1 MSNADKNEN
10 FLKTAFSLKLNELS
24 EPVVLNNN
32 IIVLQYTKE
41 GSSDDDD
48 VNVNLLVSYDQT
60 SATDSI
66 MKSDKLED
74 NFLTVY
80 FDNYMR

>member
-1 MSNADKNEN
+1 
-10 FLKTAFSLKLNELS
+10 
-24 EPVVLNNN
+24 
-32 IIVLQYTKE
+32 LQYTKA
-41 GSSDDDD
+41 GSSVDDD